1 MVSVSLP
8 MILIMGFNFAI
19 IRSVPAH
26 LQCYNTV
33 AFLCTNNQRAER
45 KTRETVLFTISTK
58 RIKYLGLNLPKKA
71 KDLFSKTYKIL
82 MKEIKDDTNAGEIY
96 HVLGLEES
104 IY

>member
-19 IRSVPAH
+19 IRSVLAH
-26 LQCYNTV
+26 LQCYNTL
-33 AFLCTNNQRAER
+33 AFLCTNNERAER

-96 HVLGLEES
+96 HVLGLE
-104 IY
+104 